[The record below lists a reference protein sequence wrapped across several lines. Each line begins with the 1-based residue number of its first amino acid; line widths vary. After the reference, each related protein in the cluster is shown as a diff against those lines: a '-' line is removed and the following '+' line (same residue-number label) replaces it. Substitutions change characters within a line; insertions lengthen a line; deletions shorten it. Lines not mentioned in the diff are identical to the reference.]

1 MDCLFIRNPDEFQ
14 LDTRKDS
21 NVRPP
26 TYKVIPIPRP
36 LNLGRDR
43 GTNGVKLLDANEYR
57 SQRRLPREISLAT
70 ARVAVF

>member
-14 LDTRKDS
+14 LDTGKGS

-36 LNLGRDR
+36 LNLRRDR

-57 SQRRLPREISLAT
+57 SQRRLPREIGLAT
-70 ARVAVF
+70 ARVAVV